1 MSLLDE
7 DTVLLYKYHPLMHSI
22 PIEENERIFNMNHE
36 NTYDLFIVSD
46 ALISDFS
53 SIIFDYS
60 ILDKPLYFYV
70 PDLKEYMHHLGC
82 FVDYKKEMPGPL
94 CYNEDELVDA
104 IHSNKHYDIKAFKNK
119 FFKYQDGKNVE
130 RIISFI
136 EQLIKED

>member
-1 MSLLDE
+1 M
-7 DTVLLYKYHPLMHSI
+7 
-22 PIEENERIFNMNHE
+22 
-36 NTYDLFIVSD
+36 SD

-60 ILDKPLYFYV
+60 ILDKPMYFYV